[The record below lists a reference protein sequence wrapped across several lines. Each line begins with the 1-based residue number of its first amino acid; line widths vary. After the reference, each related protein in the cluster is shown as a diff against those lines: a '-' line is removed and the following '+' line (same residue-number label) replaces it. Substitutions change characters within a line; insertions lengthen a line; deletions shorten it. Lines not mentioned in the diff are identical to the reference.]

1 MIVYGV
7 LIENQNDA
15 TLAPLS
21 IFFLFKIIRVNRGK
35 NKVDGGKI

>member
-1 MIVYGV
+1 MTRSTNAIFSLNTIVYGV

-21 IFFLFKIIRVNRGK
+21 IFFIQDYQGK
-35 NKVDGGKI
+35 